1 MDIATQKAIMREHVL
16 KTRRTLPNDARASL
30 SRAACARTLDLLDA
44 HLDFSGER
52 APLVA
57 TYCAMKNELDTTH
70 LIERLYARGAHVA
83 FPCTRGPLRMEFMEV
98 NEATWRA
105 AAIDFLARPGRF
117 FPDQDFPGLTAVD
130 PEALDAIVV
139 PGAAF
144 DESGMRLGLGAGCY
158 DAFLPQ
164 VRKGCLVAGI
174 AFDEQLCEQIPADAH
189 DRRMSVVVTPTRT
202 IEPA

>member
-1 MDIATQKAIMREHVL
+1 MPA
-16 KTRRTLPNDARASL
+16 ARMWPSL
-30 SRAACARTLDLLDA
+30 A
-44 HLDFSGER
+44 HEGRSNGIHGGER
-52 APLVA
+52 G
-57 TYCAMKNELDTTH
+57 H
-70 LIERLYARGAHVA
+70 LARGSDRL
-83 FPCTRGPLRMEFMEV
+83 PRP
-98 NEATWRA
+98 
-105 AAIDFLARPGRF
+105 RPGRF

-174 AFDEQLCEQIPADAH
+174 AFDEQLCEQIPADIH